1 MSIDGDEQLRV
12 EALIYQKYPEIED
25 RLVNDVLRQHLRVI
39 LCCPK
44 GHRIEEVV
52 LDADHNWHLFLRS
65 RAEYEDIVGR
75 IEGADYAENA
85 VAATKWHSPDTMRA
99 ARLKLP
105 CPRAKCSY
113 DGTKTQAELLKL
125 FVMARF
131 VLHTPEHDTPRIR
144 LPD

>member
-1 MSIDGDEQLRV
+1 MSAQGNDDQQARV
-12 EALIYQKYPEIED
+12 EELIYEKYPHVQD
-25 RLVNDVLRQHLRVI
+25 LLVDDILRKRLRVI
-39 LCCPK
+39 FRCPN

-52 LDADHNWHLFLRS
+52 LDADHNGHLFLRA
-65 RAEYEDIVGR
+65 RAEYEGSAGGV
-75 IEGADYAENA
+75 EGIGSDYAENA
-85 VAATKWHSPDTMRA
+85 VAATKWQSPDTMRM

-105 CPRAKCSY
+105 CPRAKCRY

-131 VLHTPEHDTPRIR
+131 VLDTPDIR